1 VLYDDQQ
8 LKVEQKATG
17 SYTVV
22 TPSLTVD
29 HHQVLVIP
37 LKEGYN
43 IENGFLTVQVSGFFG
58 KA

>member
-1 VLYDDQQ
+1 